1 MVDGTR
7 SAIALMASSR
17 ELLDTEQRIVDYV
30 LANREEAQGMT
41 CAQLAR
47 ASGTSEATVSRFCKR
62 LGFDSYRSFQF
73 SLARDLT
80 RRRGEA
86 RVTSEVSLENMGQ
99 SLTNILATKVS
110 ELTATIRGID
120 EDELRRVVDAIAC
133 ARMVEVAAVGNTVPV
148 ALDAAFKFNQLG
160 IRCDTSEISEKLS
173 AMALTLGQ
181 GDALLMVSNSGKS
194 RRLMRVARVAR
205 ERGAKLLLITGSAGS
220 PLARMADHKLLSV
233 NHEGLLTTG
242 DFAFSKISTIA
253 LIEVVYHFLLASI
266 PGARENISRHEE
278 LMAPDKQ
285 VE

>member
-1 MVDGTR
+1 MVDGAR
-7 SAIALMASSR
+7 SALALMASSR
-17 ELLDTEQRIVDYV
+17 ELLDTEQRIVDFV
-30 LANREEAQGMT
+30 LANREMAQGMT

-62 LGFDSYRSFQF
+62 MGFSSYRAFQF

-120 EDELRRVVDAIAC
+120 EDELRRVVDAIAG
-133 ARMVEVAAVGNTVPV
+133 AGMVEVAAVGNTVPV

-173 AMALTLGQ
+173 AMALTLRP
-181 GDALLMVSNSGKS
+181 GDALLVVSNSGKS

-205 ERGAKLLLITGSAGS
+205 QRGAKVLLVTGSANS
-220 PLARMADHKLLSV
+220 PLARLADHKLLSV

-253 LIEVVYHFLLASI
+253 LIEVVYHFLLASV
-266 PGARENISRHEE
+266 PGARETISRHEE